1 MTALE
6 ELLLYMHAQGLV
18 TTADI
23 ISGLGTY
30 TVALEDIRCELEDA
44 KCGSYVIRC
53 ELEDVKCGLYVARCE
68 RLAGKVY
75 ALDPSVWL
83 LHVHP
88 SLVPLPARLASPCPW
103 PLPSLDSAL
112 PSTAPSPTH
121 P

>member
-30 TVALEDIRCELEDA
+30 TVALEDIRCELED
-44 KCGSYVIRC
+44 
-53 ELEDVKCGLYVARCE
+53 VKCGLYVARCE

-88 SLVPLPARLASPCPW
+88 SLIPLPARPASPCPW